1 MSFINCCL
9 KVTHFNPRSH
19 EGSDKNW
26 FPDLTLIELFQST
39 LPRGERPYLL
49 NIQFLIAQ
57 FQSTLPRGERPLTA
71 SPVNDIWDFNPRSH
85 EGSDAYQDSG
95 QTKAMLFQ
103 STLPRGE
110 RLSKTCQK
118 INPVLFQSTLPRGER
133 RITTH
138 RLKSTE
144 KFQSTLP
151 RGERHH
157 FSLSPCY

>member
-1 MSFINCCL
+1 MY
-9 KVTHFNPRSH
+9 FNPRSH

-85 EGSDAYQDSG
+85 EGSDLLTG
-95 QTKAMLFQ
+95 F
-103 STLPRGE
+103 
-110 RLSKTCQK
+110 
-118 INPVLFQSTLPRGER
+118 
-133 RITTH
+133 
-138 RLKSTE
+138 
-144 KFQSTLP
+144 
-151 RGERHH
+151 
-157 FSLSPCY
+157 